1 MKRLEDI
8 QKMRALLEK
17 EGAASEL
24 ENAAQNMGEVL
35 QSNFYMISNDGRV
48 LSAYCGQGKDCT
60 KGKNTSKLNPKFQ
73 QRLAFIFQPALN
85 LPLETCLFE
94 DGNCYPENTL
104 ITIYPLQLNGERIG
118 NLLLVRRD
126 NPFSDEELVLVE
138 MASIISAVLMA
149 GIGPDGSS
157 TEGQLKAN
165 VKIALDS
172 LSYSELEAISNVFA
186 ELGGEE
192 GFLVASKVAD
202 RIGITRSVIVNA
214 MRKLESA
221 GVVESRSLGMKGTY
235 IKVKNPY
242 FLEQLAKKTK

>member
-1 MKRLEDI
+1 MNRLEDI
-8 QKMRALLEK
+8 RKMKALLEK

-24 ENAAQNMGEVL
+24 EAAAQNMGEVL
-35 QSNFYMISNDGRV
+35 RSNLYMISNDGRV
-48 LSAYCGQGKDCT
+48 LSAYCGQGEDCT
-60 KGKNTSKLNPKFQ
+60 KGRHSSMLNPKFQ

-85 LPLETCLFE
+85 LPLETCLFD
-94 DGNCYPENTL
+94 DGDCYPENTL
-104 ITIYPLQLNGERIG
+104 FTIYPLQLNGERIG
-118 NLLLVRRD
+118 NLLLVRRN
-126 NPFSDEELVLVE
+126 NPFSDDELVLTEVAA
-138 MASIISAVLMA
+138 MIASVLMA
-149 GIGPDGSS
+149 GIGPESSS
-157 TEGQLKAN
+157 TEAQLKAH

-172 LSYSELEAISNVFA
+172 LSYSELEAISNVFS

-242 FLEQLAKKTK
+242 FLEQLVKRAK